1 MKQIWMKTTRNL
13 LTVLTLLSLT
23 TSICLAAWS
32 YQLSA
37 LNAQGTR
44 KLTPE
49 GFEFGVT
56 TPLLKYHFPR
66 AKYNATT
73 FKGTWIAE
81 NAEEISPN
89 FEIDAAETK
98 PGAQP
103 VIFFNLKKPNGDW
116 PKGLYRLEIRAD
128 GVLVQTARFTIQ

>member
-1 MKQIWMKTTRNL
+1 MQQIGKKTTHNL
-13 LTVLTLLSLT
+13 LTVLTCLTLMGSL
-23 TSICLAAWS
+23 CLAAWG
-32 YQLSA
+32 YQQ
-37 LNAQGTR
+37 AQATR

-56 TPLLKYHFPR
+56 TPVLKYHFPR
-66 AKYNATT
+66 AKYKATT

-81 NAEEISPN
+81 NAEEIRPN
-89 FEIDAAETK
+89 FEIDSAEAK

-103 VIFFNLKKPNGDW
+103 VVFFNLKKPNNDW

-128 GVLVQTARFTIQ
+128 GVLVQTVRFTIQ